1 MDLKNT
7 HKSKINEYK
16 LSTDV
21 FIAQI
26 DNFTASTDT
35 ILKGIDKRYI
45 QFYFC
50 TKGSLT
56 FNFNNG
62 IYKINNTK
70 ASAWA
75 SVVWCNLDGSYKKTY
90 DESTA
95 DNKVYTNDFIDI
107 TSIDLM
113 KSSCTIDNS
122 TLINPNIFRLN
133 SKMEDIKQLVET
145 YDLPTNN
152 RSDNDVTW
160 KGAIYAGVGQEYF
173 SETICNIR
181 V

>member
-50 TKGSLT
+50 TKVIII
-56 FNFNNG
+56 FIIICIF
-62 IYKINNTK
+62 
-70 ASAWA
+70 
-75 SVVWCNLDGSYKKTY
+75 TY
-90 DESTA
+90 YL
-95 DNKVYTNDFIDI
+95 K
-107 TSIDLM
+107 
-113 KSSCTIDNS
+113 
-122 TLINPNIFRLN
+122 
-133 SKMEDIKQLVET
+133 
-145 YDLPTNN
+145 YDYN
-152 RSDNDVTW
+152 
-160 KGAIYAGVGQEYF
+160 EY
-173 SETICNIR
+173 S
-181 V
+181 